1 MEIIK
6 GKFADGL
13 IKINEVL
20 EAMKKDEKKP
30 EKIKLKKGSMNEL
43 SILKD
48 PIKI

>member
-13 IKINEVL
+13 TKINEVL

-30 EKIKLKKGSMNEL
+30 EKMNEL